1 MAALRPGNVA
11 GGAVV
16 TVPWSRVTAGEALE
30 IERLLRAGHSMVQVR
45 AMTGRS
51 EPTVRAVRDA
61 CGIAVHGAGR
71 RPAPR
76 PEPPVEGPEGGYEPS
91 GDPCEFLHV
100 LRPQQDRWV
109 ELLRTANPAQRERMR
124 RAVCRVLRVAYAVTG
139 EALAAA
145 ALADRRSAEQLAAAY
160 LTEVGL

>member
-1 MAALRPGNVA
+1 M
-11 GGAVV
+11 
-16 TVPWSRVTAGEALE
+16 TIPWSRVTAAEAGE
-30 IERLLRAGHSMVQVR
+30 IERLLRSGRSMVEVQ
-45 AMTGRS
+45 ALTGRS
-51 EPTVRAVRDA
+51 APVVRAVRDA
-61 CGIAVHGAGR
+61 CEIAVHGAGR
-71 RPAPR
+71 RRAPH
-76 PEPPVEGPEGGYEPS
+76 PVPPMEGPEGGYEPS
-91 GDPCEFLHV
+91 GDPCELLYV

-145 ALADRRSAEQLAAAY
+145 ALADRRSADQLAAAY